1 MRLRVLG
8 CVGTAKNTGK
18 TTALAA
24 ILAGARAR
32 GLRVALTSIGYDGE
46 DVDNLT
52 GLPKP
57 RVDTVTG
64 DVVATARACL
74 ERSSTGWEMLG
85 YCGLTTALGPL
96 VLARVTSP
104 GRVILAGPPHRRG
117 LGRLC
122 HLLDGWDQVELLVV
136 DGAFARLSP
145 LGLAHGL
152 VLSTG
157 AARSPD
163 ADALGREARAIVDL
177 LSLPRIPSRGCL
189 RRHLY
194 SEEDCGQVAE
204 RLRAGDTVSVPGV
217 VTLDGLA
224 RLAELLG
231 KAPPGGGW
239 GHLVFQDGV
248 QLLLAGPP
256 GPVWGAVV
264 RLTALGL
271 PLGVRGGPGIL
282 AVTVNPFYPV
292 PLGAGRFG
300 AGYVEATRLK
310 ARVEWH
316 LQGCSPVFDVR
327 RDGAGRLWQAVE
339 EGLFAGRNRTGK
351 AQPLPGPLRP
361 GFPSEVRRADPL
373 GAGAG

>member
-1 MRLRVLG
+1 MRVLG

-46 DVDNLT
+46 DVDNVT

-57 RVDTVTG
+57 RVEAVEG
-64 DVVATARACL
+64 DVVATARVCL
-74 ERSSTGWEMLG
+74 DRSSAGWDILG

-122 HLLDGWDQVELLVV
+122 RLLDRWDRADFLVV
-136 DGAFARLSP
+136 DGAFGRLSP

-157 AARSPD
+157 AARSRD
-163 ADALGREARAIVDL
+163 ADALGQEARAIVDL
-177 LSLPRIPSRGCL
+177 LSLPRIPSGARL

-194 SEEDCGQVAE
+194 SEEDCRRVAE
-204 RLRAGDTVSVPGV
+204 RLRAGDTVSVPGM
-217 VTLDGLA
+217 VTLDGLT

-231 KAPPGGGW
+231 KAPPEGGW

-256 GPVWGAVV
+256 GPVRAAVV

-271 PLGVRGGPGIL
+271 PLGLRGGPGIL

-300 AGYVEATRLK
+300 ASYLEATHLK
-310 ARVEWH
+310 VRVESH
-316 LQGCSPVFDVR
+316 LQGRSPVFDVR

-339 EGLFAGRNRTGK
+339 EGLFARRNGTGK

-361 GFPSEVRRADPL
+361 GFPPEVRRTDPL
-373 GAGAG
+373 GPGAG